1 MIDVKS
7 VVAENLAQLRKAH
20 GLTQMQLAEKFNYS
34 DKAVCRWERGDTL
47 PDINTLCAIADFYGV
62 TMNDLVDPNFEAEV
76 GKNEEKTVF
85 RYRLLITAMLLAALW
100 LLTVVV
106 FVTSMMF
113 KMPYW
118 IIFIWAVP
126 ASCFSVIRIWK
137 GNRLHPIFKIII
149 YSVMVW
155 TIITAIFLH
164 LLIINGVNSWMIY
177 LIGIPLELIIVFWQ
191 QVKKYRDRL

>member
-1 MIDVKS
+1 MTDVKS
-7 VVAENLAQLRKAH
+7 VVAENLAQLRRTH

-62 TMNDLVDPNFEAEV
+62 TMNDLVDPNFEVEV

-113 KMPYW
+113 KITYW

-137 GNRLHPIFKIII
+137 GNRLHSVFKIII

-164 LLIINGVNSWMIY
+164 LSSVRSG
-177 LIGIPLELIIVFWQ
+177 
-191 QVKKYRDRL
+191 